1 MKKFSVVLLAVL
13 YMVAAAAPV
22 RAEPAAD
29 LVQRQAQELDL
40 TEIEFFWEALQRECG
55 EYLPDFTW
63 QDILNWFRP
72 GEGQGLSFSEILN
85 GLWRFMWREIYFNFN
100 LLAKLLFL
108 AVIAALLKNLEKA
121 FANDSIST
129 LTQAV
134 VYLALVAIA
143 MQSFAVAVGVGR
155 DSVNDMVELILAV
168 IPLLLALLASLG
180 SFASA
185 ALFRPIIIFAVNFF
199 AALTRDVV
207 FPLIFLTTI
216 LSIVNYFS
224 PRVTVNKLADLLKN
238 SAVWVMGLCMTIFT
252 GLMSI
257 YGVASTVGDAVSL
270 RTAKFLTSSILPVI
284 GGLISD
290 AVETVAGAT
299 LILKSTVHIAGIL
312 LLFYLV
318 AFPLIKILVLVFV
331 YKLAAALIQPLGET
345 GLCDA
350 LNILGNCLALVFAAV
365 AVVSVIFYFAITVIA
380 GAGNASFML
389 R

>member
-1 MKKFSVVLLAVL
+1 MKKIGTVILLTLCLWLTTSPVLAK
-13 YMVAAAAPV
+13 
-22 RAEPAAD
+22 PATE
-29 LVQRQAQELDL
+29 LVQQQAQELEM
-40 TEIEFFWEALQRECG
+40 TEIESFWEELQRESG

-63 QDILNWFRP
+63 HNILEWFRP
-72 GEGQGLSFSEILN
+72 GEGQGLSFSEIIN
-85 GLWRFMWREIYFNFN
+85 GLWRFMWREIYFNLN

-121 FANDSIST
+121 FANDSISA

-134 VYLALVAIA
+134 VYLALVSIA
-143 MQSFAVAVGVGR
+143 MQSFAVAIGIGR
-155 DSVNDMVELILAV
+155 DSVNNMVELILAV

-207 FPLIFLTTI
+207 FPLIFLNTI

-224 PRVTVNKLADLLKN
+224 PRVTVSKLADLLKN
-238 SAVWVMGLCMTIFT
+238 SAVWTMGLCMTIFT

-270 RTAKFLTSSILPVI
+270 RTAKFLTSSFLPVV
-284 GGLISD
+284 GGMISD

-312 LLFYLV
+312 VLFYLV
-318 AFPLIKILVLVFV
+318 AFPLIKILVLVFI

-345 GLCDA
+345 SLCDS
-350 LNILGNCLALVFAAV
+350 LNTLGNCLALVFAAV
-365 AVVSVIFYFAITVIA
+365 AVVSVIFYFALTVIS

>member
-1 MKKFSVVLLAVL
+1 
-13 YMVAAAAPV
+13 
-22 RAEPAAD
+22 
-29 LVQRQAQELDL
+29 
-40 TEIEFFWEALQRECG
+40 
-55 EYLPDFTW
+55 
-63 QDILNWFRP
+63 
-72 GEGQGLSFSEILN
+72 
-85 GLWRFMWREIYFNFN
+85 
-100 LLAKLLFL
+100 
-108 AVIAALLKNLEKA
+108 
-121 FANDSIST
+121 
-129 LTQAV
+129 
-134 VYLALVAIA
+134 
-143 MQSFAVAVGVGR
+143 
-155 DSVNDMVELILAV
+155 
-168 IPLLLALLASLG
+168 
-180 SFASA
+180 
-185 ALFRPIIIFAVNFF
+185 
-199 AALTRDVV
+199 
-207 FPLIFLTTI
+207 
-216 LSIVNYFS
+216 
-224 PRVTVNKLADLLKN
+224 
-238 SAVWVMGLCMTIFT
+238 MTIFT

-270 RTAKFLTSSILPVI
+270 RTAKFLTSSFLPVI

-350 LNILGNCLALVFAAV
+350 LNILGKCLALVFAAV